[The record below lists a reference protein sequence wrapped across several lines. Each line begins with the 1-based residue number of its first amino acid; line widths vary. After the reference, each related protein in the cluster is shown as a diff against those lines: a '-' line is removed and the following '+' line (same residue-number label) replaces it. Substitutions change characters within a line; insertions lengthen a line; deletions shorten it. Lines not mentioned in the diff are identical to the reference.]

1 MCLQY
6 VFCCFDR
13 HVFSL
18 VTFYS
23 WSSVI
28 VFWWIPRIKVT
39 SSAFLLTEP
48 FVLSGV
54 DPSKGERFLLAR
66 QACGCIPELIEI
78 SGRLVCTISAADWLL
93 FGPRSF
99 TDSVFQRSSRLC
111 AFREAGGGST
121 GRGNRDKHC
130 LFQKKVL
137 SDGLLCKGTVVKTKL
152 PIIALIISF
161 LCTFAYF
168 ISFFFMLDRLRLHF
182 DAFQKET

>member
-111 AFREAGGGST
+111 AFREAGGGAQGEET
-121 GRGNRDKHC
+121 ETNTVYFKRKCCQMGFCVK
-130 LFQKKVL
+130 
-137 SDGLLCKGTVVKTKL
+137 GLLWKQNFPL
-152 PIIALIISF
+152 
-161 LCTFAYF
+161 
-168 ISFFFMLDRLRLHF
+168 LH
-182 DAFQKET
+182 